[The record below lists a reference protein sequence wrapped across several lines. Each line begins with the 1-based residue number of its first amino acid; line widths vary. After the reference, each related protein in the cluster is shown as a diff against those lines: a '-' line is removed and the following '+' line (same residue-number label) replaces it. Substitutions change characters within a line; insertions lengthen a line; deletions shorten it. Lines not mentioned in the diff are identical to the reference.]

1 MLCILNCAMSRVN
14 SISIKQKQKR
24 SDPRCSRNL
33 LGEIK
38 KKKKKTVIKTDP
50 DMKLEE
56 KDFTISMITMLKC
69 LSVKMY
75 LMSEEVRS
83 V

>member
-33 LGEIK
+33 LGEKK

>member
-1 MLCILNCAMSRVN
+1 MSRVN

-33 LGEIK
+33 LGEI

>member
-33 LGEIK
+33 LGEI